1 MTLKVGDKVKLL
13 YRGFMGCRE
22 GTIVKIS
29 SIEPNETYHFIHDKT
44 KYTIAECDV
53 ESKKSNKEVVQF
65 T

>member
-13 YRGFMGCRE
+13 YHGFIGCRE

-29 SIEPNETYHFIHDKT
+29 SIELNETYHFIHDKT

-53 ESKKSNKEVVQF
+53 KLIANKEKVQF